1 MTTDLD
7 QVPFNA
13 TEFIENPEN
22 RCPCVLVLDTSGSMQ
37 GRPIDELNE
46 GLAQFKRELLT
57 DEMAAK
63 RVEVA
68 VVGFGP
74 VQVLAAFAT
83 PDVFVPPTLSANG
96 DTPMGAAL
104 MQAVQMVDV
113 RKQEYKQAGIVYYR
127 PWIFLIT
134 DGAPTDAWQAAAA
147 TMQDGVHQKRFQFF
161 AVGVQGANME
171 ILKQIAPPE
180 RPPVMLKGLQ
190 FRELFSWLSNS
201 LSAKSRSQVGNEE
214 AVPVE
219 NPVSPTGWATV

>member
-7 QVPFNA
+7 QVPFTA
-13 TEFIENPEN
+13 TDFIDNPEN

-37 GRPIDELNE
+37 GHPISELNE

-57 DEMAAK
+57 DEMATK

-74 VQVLAAFAT
+74 VQVLSPFAT
-83 PDVFVPPTLSANG
+83 PDVFAPPTLVANG
-96 DTPMGAAL
+96 DTPMGAAIA
-104 MQAVQMVDV
+104 QAVSMVEQ
-113 RKQEYKQAGIVYYR
+113 RKQEYKQFGIAYYR

-134 DGAPTDAWQAAAA
+134 DGAPTDAWQEAAASL
-147 TMQDGVHQKRFQFF
+147 QQGQREKKFQFF

-171 ILKQIAPPE
+171 ILKQIAGPE
-180 RPPVMLKGLQ
+180 RTPLMLKGLQ

-201 LSAKSRSQVGNEE
+201 LGAKSRSQVGNEE
-214 AVPVE
+214 VAVE

>member
-1 MTTDLD
+1 MTTDLE
-7 QVPFNA
+7 QVPFTA
-13 TEFIENPEN
+13 TDFIDNPEN

-37 GRPIDELNE
+37 GRPIAELNE

-57 DEMAAK
+57 DEMATK

-74 VQVLAAFAT
+74 VQVLSPFAT
-83 PDVFVPPTLSANG
+83 PDVFVPPTLAANG
-96 DTPMGAAL
+96 DTPMGAAIA
-104 MQAVQMVDV
+104 QAVSMVEQ
-113 RKQEYKQAGIVYYR
+113 RKQEYKQFGIAYYR

-134 DGAPTDAWQAAAA
+134 DGAPTDAWQEAAASL
-147 TMQDGVHQKRFQFF
+147 QQGQREKKFQFF

-171 ILKQIAPPE
+171 ILKQIAGAE
-180 RPPVMLKGLQ
+180 RTPLMLKRLQ

-201 LSAKSRSQVGNEE
+201 LGAKSRSQVGNEE
-214 AVPVE
+214 VAVE